1 MDVIFGP
8 FRGSAG
14 DGATAL
20 THGPG
25 PPSVVG
31 AGSRPVAERGP
42 CTVRARAC
50 EHINARGRGGPSSV
64 CVAPWQGRCAGHVLG
79 LSG

>member
-42 CTVRARAC
+42 CTVR
-50 EHINARGRGGPSSV
+50 
-64 CVAPWQGRCAGHVLG
+64 
-79 LSG
+79 